1 MNLNVGLEEGVP
13 ACPLPGHNWGDVVHS
28 NSGTWLVNWK
38 SSLNDAGKYI
48 FEILS
53 NIRKN
58 RYVFLAAS
66 SSFKGKSDMNKY
78 EKVWNEIRVYCIGKN
93 AKEIYHQDSPRN
105 KEEYEII
112 GSTIEVWIGK
122 CRDEEGIDNVQP
134 QCG

>member
-1 MNLNVGLEEGVP
+1 MASELEIVFEWCWKVYFR
-13 ACPLPGHNWGDVVHS
+13 
-28 NSGTWLVNWK
+28 NS
-38 SSLNDAGKYI
+38 
-48 FEILS
+48 FEYS
-53 NIRKN
+53 KN

-93 AKEIYHQDSPRN
+93 AKEIYHQNSPRN

-122 CRDEEGIDNVQP
+122 CRDKEGIDNVQP
-134 QCG
+134 LCG